1 MEKIVAQFNVV
12 GFTPEQYNQ
21 VTKDLEAAGKEKYA
35 GRLLHIAAQQSDGL
49 FITDIWE
56 SKEAL
61 DNFSETLVPIL
72 IKNGVTPAQPILHP
86 VHNIITKEFETSGM
100 RQEGYAH

>member
-12 GFTPEQYNQ
+12 GFKPEQYRQ
-21 VTKDLEAAGKEKYA
+21 VLKDLEAAGKEKYE

-49 FITDIWE
+49 FITDVWE

-61 DNFSETLVPIL
+61 DRFSETLVPIM
-72 IKNGVTPAQPILHP
+72 IQNGVTPAQPILHP
-86 VHNIITKEFETSGM
+86 VHNIITKEFETSD
-100 RQEGYAH
+100 RRHEDFAH

>member
-12 GFTPEQYNQ
+12 GFKPEQYSQ
-21 VTKDLEAAGKEKYA
+21 VIKDLEAAGKEKYA

-49 FITDIWE
+49 FITDVWE

-61 DNFSETLVPIL
+61 DQFSETLVPIM
-72 IKNGVTPAQPILHP
+72 IQNGVTPAQPILLP
-86 VHNIITKEFETSGM
+86 LHNIIKGEFERSDM
-100 RQEGYAH
+100 RQEDFAL